1 MENRNRTLYE
11 GYDAEQ
17 FRKLSHETVD
27 MMADYLSQS
36 GRKHI
41 TTVLPNIGPQQMIEK
56 WNGSFPR
63 QPSEDYSGLMKR
75 VIEAS
80 NHLHHPNYIGHQ
92 MTAPLPQAALSDFI
106 GSLLNNGSAVYEMG
120 PTNTIMEKRI
130 IDWMAEPIGFPKK
143 ADGILTSGGTLGNLT
158 ALLAA

>member
-17 FRKLSHETVD
+17 FRKLRHETVD